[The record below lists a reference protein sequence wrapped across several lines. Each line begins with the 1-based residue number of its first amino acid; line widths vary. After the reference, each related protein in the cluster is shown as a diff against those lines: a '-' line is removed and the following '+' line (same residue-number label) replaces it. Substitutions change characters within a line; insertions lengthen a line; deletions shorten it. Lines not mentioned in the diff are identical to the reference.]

1 MPMKPPHPLSTQA
14 SIAFE
19 DREFLMREE
28 MRANRIALEFSRADL
43 LLRDQGVKSTIVVFG
58 SARTR
63 ASKQKR
69 GRHPSSQKRQRGAK
83 QLPSQ
88 DLSTWCAEAREFG
101 RISSERGGALSPV
114 DGVRENIIAT
124 GGGPGI
130 MEAANRGAYEV
141 GATSIGCNI
150 VLPAEQHINP
160 YTNLSIEFD
169 FFFTRKVMLVKYSS
183 AFVMMPGGFGTLD
196 EMFETLTLI
205 QTGTIKDF
213 PVVAFCS
220 DYWTELRPF
229 AEKSLL
235 KHKTINPEDLDLV
248 KVTDDID
255 EVIEFIRPCV

>member
-1 MPMKPPHPLSTQA
+1 MANKPCKDEHFLEGPHGFFRDLGRVFE
-14 SIAFE
+14 IAWGFWNG
-19 DREFLMREE
+19 F
-28 MRANRIALEFSRADL
+28 NK
-43 LLRDQGVKSTIVVFG
+43 LRGVGPCVTVFG
-58 SARTR
+58 SARFKEGDTYYDLAR
-63 ASKQKR
+63 AIGKR
-69 GRHPSSQKRQRGAK
+69 LGEEGYA
-83 QLPSQ
+83 
-88 DLSTWCAEAREFG
+88 
-101 RISSERGGALSPV
+101 V
-114 DGVRENIIAT
+114 MT
-124 GGGPGI
+124 GGGPGV
-130 MEAANRGAYEV
+130 MEAANRGAYEA

-150 VLPAEQHINP
+150 VLPEEQHLNP

-213 PVVAFCS
+213 PVVAFGS
-220 DYWTELRPF
+220 DYWNELRPF

-255 EVIEFIRPCV
+255 EVIEFIKPCV